1 MVNLDG
7 IKSEIRLLADKELS
21 KVADSLRYDSNRIL
35 ELELRVK
42 KFDKFEETLSLIN
55 LTQQEMTK

>member
-35 ELELRVK
+35 DLELRVK
-42 KFDKFEETLSLIN
+42 KFDKIEETLSLIN